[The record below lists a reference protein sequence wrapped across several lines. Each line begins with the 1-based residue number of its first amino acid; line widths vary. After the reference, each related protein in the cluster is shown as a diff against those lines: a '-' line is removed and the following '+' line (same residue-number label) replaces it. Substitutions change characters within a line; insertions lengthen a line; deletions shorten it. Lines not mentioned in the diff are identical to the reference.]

1 MVQAGEVQN
10 AAHHPGE
17 APGAVQNLLGVL
29 TLLRRGDVRFPQQHR
44 IALNGGER
52 RLELMGYPGNEVLPQ
67 GFHRPQFLHHGVEV
81 PGDLPHL
88 QNGAVG
94 VALDGGILRRGNT
107 GRGKQPR
114 KPVRKPVTQP
124 RLPPVNR
131 RRLNDV
137 FSAGFFSQAAGLRLY
152 LSGQPDSVRCFLGLL
167 DAAGVHAGDEYAHHD
182 HYDQLSRCLAG

>member
-1 MVQAGEVQN
+1 MLPGPVGLQFQQALPELFVQREFPAAGQFAAMVQAGEVQN

-17 APGAVQNLLGVL
+17 PPGAVQNLLGIL
-29 TLLRRGDVRFPQQHR
+29 TLFRRGDVRFPQQYR

-94 VALDGGILRRGNT
+94 VAPDGGILRRGNT
-107 GRGKQPR
+107 GRGGGNSPGNQ
-114 KPVRKPVTQP
+114 
-124 RLPPVNR
+124 
-131 RRLNDV
+131 
-137 FSAGFFSQAAGLRLY
+137 
-152 LSGQPDSVRCFLGLL
+152 SG
-167 DAAGVHAGDEYAHHD
+167 
-182 HYDQLSRCLAG
+182 SR